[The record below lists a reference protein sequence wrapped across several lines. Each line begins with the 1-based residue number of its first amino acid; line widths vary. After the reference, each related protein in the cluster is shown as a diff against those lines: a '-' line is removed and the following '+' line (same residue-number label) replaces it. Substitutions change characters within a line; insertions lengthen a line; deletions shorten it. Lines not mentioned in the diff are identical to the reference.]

1 METLKEANPFNEDPQ
16 EGYEY
21 MMSKISVKV
30 RWKKKARAFVY
41 TTDSLLSFRR
51 QHSL

>member
-21 MMSKISVKV
+21 MMSKIHYIISSKMG
-30 RWKKKARAFVY
+30 KPQIQARGPRGH
-41 TTDSLLSFRR
+41 LPG
-51 QHSL
+51 